1 MFSGT
6 QHQEESLLRSR
17 IAITVMLV
25 FGFAF
30 SGAGVGMAV
39 TGLASQDQS
48 AAGAQYGQPPA
59 PPQSVTPPEPGGTL
73 APEPTPPNEVIG
85 EVDEGEEAPV
95 PTKDKA
101 PVEETRQLAAEKG
114 GEQLPFTGFAAIPV
128 LLLGFALL
136 TGGFALRRGDR

>member
-1 MFSGT
+1 M
-6 QHQEESLLRSR
+6 RSR
-17 IAITVMLV
+17 IAITLMLV

-39 TGLASQDQS
+39 TGVASQDQS
-48 AAGAQYGQPPA
+48 AAGAQYVQPPA
-59 PPQSVTPPEPGGTL
+59 PQAVTPPAPGGTL

-85 EVDEGEEAPV
+85 EVDEGEQPDKVA
-95 PTKDKA
+95 PTKDEA
-101 PVEETRQLAAEKG
+101 PVEETRQLAAEQG